1 VFLKSLAQGVNPA
14 RAIELA
20 YLYKN
25 DPKAY
30 TEDFGDP
37 FDLTPKSRDKFALG
51 EKQRKTEKQF
61 TRQAEAVTAIRR
73 RVIDILSRLGLMLS
87 QSLIKTAR

>member
-37 FDLTPKSRDKFALG
+37 FDLTPKSRDKFA
-51 EKQRKTEKQF
+51 
-61 TRQAEAVTAIRR
+61 
-73 RVIDILSRLGLMLS
+73 SRS
-87 QSLIKTAR
+87 